1 MAKVMIVE
9 DEVNLLK
16 LYKDELEDE
25 GHEVFPIDNGRKI
38 LENLKEFKPEVVVLD
53 IRLGSQEGLEILEQ
67 IKNFDRGLPVIINSA
82 YSSYKANF
90 SSWLADD
97 YVVKSPDLTELKDT
111 IRKHTEKQDNSD
123 GSKPM
128 FGHGK

>member
-16 LYKDELEDE
+16 LYKNELEDD
-25 GHEVFPIDNGRKI
+25 GHEVLPIDNGRKI
-38 LENLKEFKPEVVVLD
+38 VENLKEFKPEIVVLD
-53 IRLGSQEGLEILEQ
+53 IRLGSHEGLEILEQ

-111 IRKHTEKQDNSD
+111 IRKHI
-123 GSKPM
+123 
-128 FGHGK
+128 GK

>member
-38 LENLKEFKPEVVVLD
+38 MENLKEFEPEVVVLD

-111 IRKHTEKQDNSD
+111 IRKHTEK
-123 GSKPM
+123 
-128 FGHGK
+128 

>member
-9 DEVNLLK
+9 DEKNLLK

-25 GHEVFPIDNGRKI
+25 GHEVISLDNGLKV
-38 LENLKEFKPEVVVLD
+38 LDGLKEFQPEVVILD
-53 IRLGSQEGLEILEQ
+53 IRLGSQEGLELLEQ
-67 IKNFDRGLPVIINSA
+67 IKNYDRGLPVIINSA

-97 YVVKSPDLTELKDT
+97 YVVKSPDLTELKET
-111 IRKHTEKQDNSD
+111 IKKHT
-123 GSKPM
+123 
-128 FGHGK
+128 GH

>member
-9 DEVNLLK
+9 DEINLLK

-38 LENLKEFKPEVVVLD
+38 TENLKEFEPEVVVLD

-67 IKNFDRGLPVIINSA
+67 IKNFNRGLPVIINSA

-111 IRKHTEKQDNSD
+111 IRKHTEK
-123 GSKPM
+123 
-128 FGHGK
+128 